1 MLTRYEAEGG
11 SIAGLVARRASR
23 TLAAV
28 YAGWRRLFET
38 AVFGAAAG
46 RPLRWLMACA
56 CRRHLAAIEADFDAA
71 FYLQQIAGAARKRRA
86 AQAPLLHYVLIGS
99 GEGRSPHP
107 AFDVAF
113 YRRNNATA
121 EAQADP
127 LLHYLNAGA
136 RGPRNECE
144 AVVPARLR
152 RPDRESVLSVHHARG
167 GGSSSYLSTYEDE
180 IRSTGANVMRLRFV
194 PGAVSLGV
202 VENGDDRDADGE
214 AQAVFDLAAGRRGII
229 EFARQRRVTRLL
241 VNHVIDWPSD
251 MLDWIGEMTAALDC
265 SYDVILHDYFVLCPR
280 VDMVMGSGR
289 FCHVAPPDVCR
300 VCVAAHGSDAGAADL
315 LRWRPRHLGF
325 LARAKNVF
333 AVSNDLAVRVQP
345 FLPSRRIRVRVA
357 EDDAGLPAEAL
368 PALGAQEPLKVAV
381 LGGLNVPKGVR
392 VLRAVAERAAA
403 RRAPA
408 RFTLI
413 GHSPEAAEL
422 RRAKVTVTG
431 AYRAED
437 LDGLIRQYA
446 PHVIFLPA
454 VWPETWSFVLTS
466 ALRQSLPVVAF
477 DIGAPAERLRRLG
490 RGTLLPLDVAE
501 RPDDVLAALLQLR
514 HAWGGR

>member
-11 SIAGLVARRASR
+11 SIAGSLARLASR
-23 TLAAV
+23 TLPV
-28 YAGWRRLFET
+28 LYAGWRLLFET

-46 RPLRWLMACA
+46 RPMRWLMARTR
-56 CRRHLAAIEADFDAA
+56 RRHLAAIEADFDAV
-71 FYLQQIAGAARKRRA
+71 FYLKQIAGTARQRRA

-113 YRRNNATA
+113 YRRHNSTA

-127 LLHYLNAGA
+127 LLHYLMAGA

-144 AVVPARLR
+144 AAVPAPLW

-167 GGSSSYLSTYEDE
+167 GGSSSYLSKYEDE

-202 VENGDDRDADGE
+202 VEKGDDRDADGE
-214 AQAVFDLAAGRRGII
+214 VFDLSAGRRSII
-229 EFARQRRVTRLL
+229 EFARQRHVTRLL
-241 VNHVIDWPSD
+241 VNHVIDWPPD
-251 MLDWIGEMTAALDC
+251 MLDWIGEITAALDC

-300 VCVAAHGSDAGAADL
+300 VCVAAHGSDADAADL
-315 LRWRPRHLGF
+315 FRWRPRHLEF
-325 LARAKNVF
+325 LARAKNVI
-333 AVSNDLAVRVQP
+333 AVSNDLAVRIQP

-368 PALGAQEPLKVAV
+368 PALEAHEPLKVAV

-392 VLRAVAERAAA
+392 VLRAVAEQAVA
-403 RRAPA
+403 RRAPV

-413 GHSPEAAEL
+413 GHSPEAADL

-437 LDGLIRQYA
+437 LEGLIRQYA